1 MRNVHVRSP
10 LVKHLKGKLWELRE
24 ESSTNI
30 YRVVYIFF
38 TEQRIIFLHGFQKKT
53 QKALRREIDTRLT
66 RLERYTAREGDTY
79 R

>member
-1 MRNVHVRSP
+1 
-10 LVKHLKGKLWELRE
+10 LRE